1 MFICFFDWEFPFIK
15 KKSKENRISS
25 GNFEHL
31 RENKSINKPNQVTL
45 LQNVT
50 IPKEGLTWDAA
61 KTTLKK
67 KKKERKWN
75 IQCYFLRT
83 SSKYSLSP
91 HSFLS
96 LSSGAFITLFSHF
109 GQIQTY
115 WYYSYY
121 NLSL

>member
-1 MFICFFDWEFPFIK
+1 MFICFFDWEFSFIK

-31 RENKSINKPNQVTL
+31 RENRSINKPNQVTL

-67 KKKERKWN
+67 KERKKMEYPMLFFKN
-75 IQCYFLRT
+75 VFKIQSFPSFISFPIIWCFYYLIFSFWPNTNLLVLFL
-83 SSKYSLSP
+83 L
-91 HSFLS
+91 
-96 LSSGAFITLFSHF
+96 
-109 GQIQTY
+109 
-115 WYYSYY
+115 
-121 NLSL
+121 